1 MTRILVVDDEPIL
14 RQVIEL
20 TLQKAGFDVVAAGN
34 GKEGLDLYR
43 KTSPDLVITD
53 IMMPIM
59 DGFETIRAL
68 KQITP
73 GVKII
78 AMSGAG
84 KAIDYLKMARGL
96 GAAATITKPA
106 ERGELIAT
114 VQQVLQLDLQAK
126 LP

>member
-68 KQITP
+68 KQIAP

>member
-1 MTRILVVDDEPIL
+1 MTTILVIDDEPIL

-20 TLQKAGFDVVAAGN
+20 TLQKAGFHVLAAAN
-34 GKEGLDLYR
+34 GREGLDIFR
-43 KTSPDLVITD
+43 KTPPDLVITD
-53 IMMPIM
+53 IMMPVM

-68 KQITP
+68 KQIAP
-73 GVKII
+73 GVKVI

-114 VQQVLQLDLQAK
+114 VQHVLQLDLQAK